1 MKTRMLRQ
9 YELVEKIKA
18 FNPNANEE
26 LINKAYVYAMKA
38 HGSQKRKSGAP
49 YFEHPLEVAGILA
62 DFGADIAT
70 ICTGLLHDTIEDT
83 NTTFQDIEEYFGVE
97 IAQMVEA
104 VTKLNHYHF
113 NTETKEEK
121 SAENF
126 RKLILAAADDARVL
140 LVKLAD
146 RIHNI
151 RTLEHTSEEQQ
162 KRIAKETL
170 EIYAPLAE
178 RIGINE
184 FKSELENT
192 SLRFLDPKVWQ
203 NIEARLEFIKVRGDD
218 DIVHI
223 QQGLLSVLE
232 KHGIKA
238 SLKWR
243 FKEPYSIW
251 KKMQVQ
257 KIRFSEIWDIVAFR
271 IFVDNVEDCYRTLGA
286 LHTSGYKFRTGR
298 FRDFISNPKP
308 NGYQSLHT
316 SLIGPRKERIE
327 VQIRTEEMHMIAEHG
342 LAAHWRYKQNGR
354 PQSSDYLGLR
364 SLVKIMQESTSS
376 DEILE
381 NTRLEMFRDQM
392 FCFTPKGDIIQ
403 LTQDALVI
411 DFAYAVHS
419 QVGDKC
425 VGAIVDGL
433 RVNPL
438 HVLKNNDQV
447 RILTDDN
454 AQPKSSWINMVK
466 TGSARSGIRRYWR
479 MFNREQ
485 YAEVGQGILFQTFS
499 HFQKVLTHEDTL
511 KSLRFFKFPAKE
523 DLYGAI
529 GKGELDSRAVLWF
542 LYPELQN
549 EKDKSALDIISDDRD
564 EKMPISGKFKG
575 VITFSDC
582 CHPLPGDRIVGISAP
597 GQGVSVHTID
607 CYRLSHFDNQ
617 EGPEFQWHDLAWNEE
632 SNHQYYTGRLKI
644 TIKDMVGALKDLTTV
659 LSDNN
664 INIDFINLA
673 PHSIN
678 NERELTI
685 DITVNSLRHLTKIRK
700 ILLEEIP
707 KITNIIRPKGEDI

>member
-1 MKTRMLRQ
+1 MLRQ
-9 YELVEKIKA
+9 YELVEKVKA

-62 DFGADIAT
+62 DFGADVAS

-83 NTTFQDIEEYFGVE
+83 ETTFQDLEQYFGAE

-151 RTLEHTSEEQQ
+151 RTLEHTSDEQQ

-184 FKSELENT
+184 FKNELENT
-192 SLRFLDPKVWQ
+192 SLRFLDLKVWQ
-203 NIEARLEFIKVRGDD
+203 NIEARLQFIKARGDD
-218 DIVHI
+218 DILHI
-223 QQGLLSVLE
+223 KQGLLSVLK
-232 KHGIKA
+232 KHNIEA

-251 KKMQVQ
+251 KKMQIQ

-271 IFVDNVEDCYRTLGA
+271 IFVNTVEDCYRCLGA

-316 SLIGPRKERIE
+316 SLIGPRRERIE
-327 VQIRTEEMHMIAEHG
+327 VQIRTPEMHTIAEHG

-376 DEILE
+376 DEIIE
-381 NTRLEMFRDQM
+381 NTRLEMFRNQM

-411 DFAYAVHS
+411 DFAYAIHS
-419 QVGDKC
+419 EVGDKC
-425 VGAIVDGL
+425 IGAIVDGI

-438 HVLKNNDQV
+438 HRLKNNDQV
-447 RILTDDN
+447 RILIDDD
-454 AQPKSSWINMVK
+454 AQPKSNWINLVK

-485 YAEVGQGILFQTFS
+485 YAEVGQSMLFQTFS
-499 HFQKVLTHEDTL
+499 HFQKVLAHEDTV
-511 KSLRFFKFPAKE
+511 KCLRYFKFPAKD

-542 LYPELQN
+542 LYPELQD
-549 EKDKSALDIISDDRD
+549 EKDAETLDLVSADEN

-597 GQGVSVHTID
+597 GQGLSVHTID

-617 EGPEFQWHDLAWNEE
+617 EGPEFQWHDLAWNKE
-632 SNHQYYTGRLKI
+632 SGSQEYTGRLKL
-644 TIKDMVGALKDLTTV
+644 TIQNKIGVLRDLTTI
-659 LSDNN
+659 LAENN
-664 INIDFINLA
+664 INIEFINLA
-673 PHSIN
+673 PHNIDE
-678 NERELTI
+678 ERELTI
-685 DITVNSLRHLTKIRK
+685 DINVNSLRHLNKIRK
-700 ILLEEIP
+700 ILTEKVIAISEVS
-707 KITNIIRPKGEDI
+707 RPRGEDI

>member
-1 MKTRMLRQ
+1 MLRQ
-9 YELVEKIKA
+9 YELIEKVKA

-38 HGSQKRKSGAP
+38 HGVQKRKSGDP
-49 YFEHPLEVAGILA
+49 YFTHPLEVAGILA
-62 DFGADIAT
+62 DFGADAAT

-83 NTTFQDIEEYFGVE
+83 ETKFQDLEQYFGLE

-104 VTKLNHYHF
+104 VTKLNTYNF

-151 RTLEHTSEEQQ
+151 RTLEHTSTEQQ
-162 KRIAKETL
+162 MRIAKETL

-184 FKSELENT
+184 FKTELENT
-192 SLRFLDPKVWQ
+192 SLRFLFPKVWQ
-203 NIEARLEFIKVRGDD
+203 NIEARLKFIKARGDD
-218 DIVHI
+218 DIIHI
-223 QQGLLSVLE
+223 QEGLLSVLK
-232 KHGIKA
+232 KHDIEA
-238 SLKWR
+238 TLKWR

-251 KKMQVQ
+251 KKMQAQ
-257 KIRFSEIWDIVAFR
+257 KIHFSEIWDIVAFR
-271 IFVDNVEDCYRTLGA
+271 IFVNSVEDCYRCLGA
-286 LHTSGYKFRTGR
+286 LHTSGYKFRSGR

-316 SLIGPRKERIE
+316 SLIGPRRERIE
-327 VQIRTEEMHMIAEHG
+327 VQIRTQEMHEIAEHG

-364 SLVKIMQESTSS
+364 SLVKIMQESISS
-376 DEILE
+376 DDIIE

-403 LTQDALVI
+403 LTQNALVI

-419 QVGDKC
+419 EVGDKC
-425 VGAIVDGL
+425 IGAIIDGVQ
-433 RVNPL
+433 VNPL
-438 HVLKNNDQV
+438 HILKNNDQV
-447 RILTDDN
+447 HILTDDK
-454 AQPKSSWINMVK
+454 AQPKTSWIHLVK

-485 YAEVGQGILFQTFS
+485 YAEIGQGMLFQTFS
-499 HFQKVLTHEDTL
+499 FHHKNLSQEDTE
-511 KSLRFFKFPAKE
+511 KCLRFFKFPAKD

-542 LYPELQN
+542 LYPELQ
-549 EKDKSALDIISDDRD
+549 KSEDIGNLDIISHNDK

-575 VITFSDC
+575 VVAFSDC
-582 CHPLPGDRIVGISAP
+582 CHPLPGDRIVGISTP
-597 GQGVSVHTID
+597 GQGLGVHTID

-632 SNHQYYTGRLKI
+632 SNKQYYLGRIKLIVINKI
-644 TIKDMVGALKDLTTV
+644 GLLRDVTTV
-659 LSDNN
+659 LADHD
-664 INIDFINLA
+664 INIESIHLM
-673 PHSIN
+673 PHNIEG
-678 NERELTI
+678 EREFTI
-685 DITVNSLRHLTKIRK
+685 DIHVESLRHLNKIRK
-700 ILLEEIP
+700 LLAENIP
-707 KITNIIRPKGEDI
+707 EVKEVIRPRGEEA